1 MAAAPSSWPSGWATL
16 TVIAAAASLTRVSSN
31 CTAPHVWN
39 GAVNG
44 EIASTTSHTAQSLIT
59 TPHDI
64 RIDHGRQ
71 GVVFIDEV
79 VSPRIGFA
87 MLARERVDI
96 TSARFKADPFSFYE
110 SLRRDQ
116 PVCCVSLPNGTTA
129 WLISRY
135 DDVLA
140 ALKDPRLVKNR
151 RSVPGSKK
159 AGIAWTPKMFEP
171 LTRNMLDSDPP
182 DHTRLR
188 ALVQKAFTP
197 RVVERMHERIEAV
210 SHQLLDEIA
219 PNQSV
224 DLIERYALP
233 IPTTIIAELIG
244 VPPSDRD
251 RFHRWSN
258 TIVSITLSTWS
269 TVRAIPALR
278 SFLRYIRSQVEARRS
293 EPQGD
298 FLSALVAVEE
308 SGERLSSD
316 ELVAMVFLLLIAG
329 HETTVNL
336 IGNGVL
342 TLIQNR
348 DQMVRLRRNPSG
360 IATAV
365 EELLR
370 YAGPLDMATERFA
383 REAITLGDITIPQ
396 DAVVYAV
403 LASANRDERQFM
415 NPDTLDL
422 NREPNRHVAFGH
434 GIHFCLGAP
443 LARLEG
449 QIAIRTLLERTDDF
463 RLPIPPEGIG
473 WRKGLVLR
481 GLTALP
487 VTLDRR
493 H

>member
-1 MAAAPSSWPSGWATL
+1 MRT
-16 TVIAAAASLTRVSSN
+16 
-31 CTAPHVWN
+31 H
-39 GAVNG
+39 
-44 EIASTTSHTAQSLIT
+44 
-59 TPHDI
+59 
-64 RIDHGRQ
+64 
-71 GVVFIDEV
+71 
-79 VSPRIGFA
+79 
-87 MLARERVDI
+87 ERVDI

-110 SLRRDQ
+110 RLRREQ
-116 PVCCVSLPNGTTA
+116 PVSSIALPNGTSA

-135 DDVLA
+135 DDVVM

-151 RSVPGSKK
+151 RNVPGSKK

-188 ALVQKAFTP
+188 TLVHKAFTP
-197 RVVERMHERIEAV
+197 RVVERMRERIHTVAN
-210 SHQLLDEIA
+210 QLLDDMK

-224 DLIERYALP
+224 DLIDRYALP

-244 VPPSDRD
+244 VPASDRH
-251 RFHRWSN
+251 RFHRWSS
-258 TIVSITLSTWS
+258 TIVSITLSAWS

-278 SFLRYIRSQVEARRS
+278 AFLRYIRSQVDARRS
-293 EPQGD
+293 KPQDD
-298 FLSALVAVEE
+298 FLSALVEVEE
-308 SGERLSSD
+308 AGERLNTD

-336 IGNGVL
+336 IGNGIL
-342 TLIQNR
+342 TLLQHPQ
-348 DQMVRLRRNPSG
+348 QMAQLGETPSG
-360 IATAV
+360 IEIAV

-383 REAITLGDITIPQ
+383 REDITLGDITIPR

-403 LASANRDERQFM
+403 LASANRDEGQF
-415 NPDTLDL
+415 NEPNRLDL
-422 NREPNRHVAFGH
+422 TRQPNRHVAFGQ

-449 QIAIRTLLERTDDF
+449 QVAIRALLQRTDGL
-463 RLPIPPEGIG
+463 RLAVPQDAIR

-481 GLTALP
+481 GVTALP
-487 VTLDRR
+487 VSFEQRL
-493 H
+493 

>member
-1 MAAAPSSWPSGWATL
+1 
-16 TVIAAAASLTRVSSN
+16 V
-31 CTAPHVWN
+31 
-39 GAVNG
+39 
-44 EIASTTSHTAQSLIT
+44 
-59 TPHDI
+59 
-64 RIDHGRQ
+64 
-71 GVVFIDEV
+71 
-79 VSPRIGFA
+79 
-87 MLARERVDI
+87 LAHRRVDI

-110 SLRRDQ
+110 SLRRDD
-116 PVCCVSLPNGTTA
+116 PVCSIVLPNGTSA

-135 DDVLA
+135 DDVVS

-151 RSVPGSKK
+151 RNVPGAKK
-159 AGIAWTPKMFEP
+159 AGLAWTPKMFEP

-188 ALVQKAFTP
+188 MLVHKAFTP
-197 RVVERMHERIEAV
+197 RVIESLHDRIVVVAN
-210 SHQLLDEIA
+210 QLLDDITSNQ
-219 PNQSV
+219 NQSV

-244 VPPSDRD
+244 VPVGDRHQ
-251 RFHRWSN
+251 FHRWSSA
-258 TIVSITLSTWS
+258 IVSITLSTWS

-278 SFLRYIRSQVEARRS
+278 AFLRYIRFQVEARRS
-293 EPQGD
+293 KPQGD

-308 SGERLSSD
+308 SGERLSTD

-342 TLIQNR
+342 TLLQNP
-348 DQMVRLRRNPSG
+348 DQMARLRRSPSR
-360 IATAV
+360 IETAV

-383 REAITLGDITIPQ
+383 REAITFGDITIPQ

-415 NPDTLDL
+415 DPDTLDL
-422 NREPNRHVAFGH
+422 TRQPNRHVAFGH

-449 QIAIRTLLERTDDF
+449 QIAIRTLLERTDDC
-463 RLPIPPEGIG
+463 RLAIPEEAIR

-481 GLTALP
+481 GVTALP

>member
-1 MAAAPSSWPSGWATL
+1 
-16 TVIAAAASLTRVSSN
+16 
-31 CTAPHVWN
+31 
-39 GAVNG
+39 
-44 EIASTTSHTAQSLIT
+44 
-59 TPHDI
+59 
-64 RIDHGRQ
+64 
-71 GVVFIDEV
+71 
-79 VSPRIGFA
+79 
-87 MLARERVDI
+87 VDI
-96 TSARFKADPFSFYE
+96 TSARFKANPFSFYE
-110 SLRRDQ
+110 SLRRDD
-116 PVCCVSLPNGTTA
+116 PVCCIVLPNGTSA

-135 DDVLA
+135 DDVVS

-151 RSVPGSKK
+151 RNVPGAKK
-159 AGIAWTPKMFEP
+159 AALAWTPKVFEP

-188 ALVQKAFTP
+188 MLVHKAFTP
-197 RVVERMHERIEAV
+197 RVIESLRDRIAV
-210 SHQLLDEIA
+210 VANQLLDHITSNE
-219 PNQSV
+219 SV

-244 VPPSDRD
+244 VPVGDRHK
-251 RFHRWSN
+251 FHRWSSA
-258 TIVSITLSTWS
+258 IVSITLSTWS

-278 SFLRYIRSQVEARRS
+278 AFLRYIRSQVEARRS
-293 EPQGD
+293 KPRGD
-298 FLSALVAVEE
+298 FLSALVSVEE
-308 SGERLSSD
+308 SGERLSTD

-336 IGNGVL
+336 IGNGAL
-342 TLIQNR
+342 TLLQNP
-348 DQMVRLRRNPSG
+348 DQMARLRRNPSG
-360 IATAV
+360 IETAV

-383 REAITLGDITIPQ
+383 REAMTFGDTTIPP

-422 NREPNRHVAFGH
+422 TRQPNRHVAFGH

-449 QIAIRTLLERTDDF
+449 QIAIRTLLERKDDL
-463 RLPIPPEGIG
+463 RLAIPDEAIG

-481 GLTALP
+481 GVTALP
-487 VTLDRR
+487 VTMGRR

>member
-1 MAAAPSSWPSGWATL
+1 
-16 TVIAAAASLTRVSSN
+16 
-31 CTAPHVWN
+31 
-39 GAVNG
+39 
-44 EIASTTSHTAQSLIT
+44 
-59 TPHDI
+59 
-64 RIDHGRQ
+64 
-71 GVVFIDEV
+71 
-79 VSPRIGFA
+79 
-87 MLARERVDI
+87 
-96 TSARFKADPFSFYE
+96 
-110 SLRRDQ
+110 
-116 PVCCVSLPNGTTA
+116 
-129 WLISRY
+129 
-135 DDVLA
+135 
-140 ALKDPRLVKNR
+140 
-151 RSVPGSKK
+151 
-159 AGIAWTPKMFEP
+159 MFEP

-188 ALVQKAFTP
+188 MLVHKAFTP
-197 RVVERMHERIEAV
+197 RVIESLHDRIVVVAN
-210 SHQLLDEIA
+210 QLLDDMTS
-219 PNQSV
+219 NQSV

-244 VPPSDRD
+244 VPPSDRH

-278 SFLRYIRSQVEARRS
+278 SFLRYIRSQVETRRTK
-293 EPQGD
+293 PQGD

-308 SGERLSSD
+308 SGERLSTD

-342 TLIQNR
+342 TLIQNP
-348 DQMVRLRRNPSG
+348 DQMARLRRNPSG
-360 IATAV
+360 IETAV

-383 REAITLGDITIPQ
+383 RESITFGDITIPP

-449 QIAIRTLLERTDDF
+449 QIAIRTLLQRTDAL
-463 RLPIPPEGIG
+463 RLAIPQDALR
-473 WRKGLVLR
+473 WRQGLVLR
-481 GLTALP
+481 GVKTLP
-487 VTLDRR
+487 VNIEWRR
-493 H
+493 

>member
-1 MAAAPSSWPSGWATL
+1 
-16 TVIAAAASLTRVSSN
+16 
-31 CTAPHVWN
+31 
-39 GAVNG
+39 
-44 EIASTTSHTAQSLIT
+44 
-59 TPHDI
+59 
-64 RIDHGRQ
+64 
-71 GVVFIDEV
+71 
-79 VSPRIGFA
+79 
-87 MLARERVDI
+87 MLAQQRVDI

-135 DDVLA
+135 DDVVA
-140 ALKDPRLVKNR
+140 ALKDPRLIKNR
-151 RSVPGSKK
+151 RSVPGSKG

-210 SHQLLDEIA
+210 SNQLLDDTA

-244 VPPSDRD
+244 VPPSDRH

-293 EPQGD
+293 TPQGD

-308 SGERLSSD
+308 SGERLSTD

-336 IGNGVL
+336 IGNGIL
-342 TLIQNR
+342 TLLQHP
-348 DQMVRLRRNPSG
+348 DQMARLREAPTG
-360 IATAV
+360 IETAV

-370 YAGPLDMATERFA
+370 YAGPLDTATERFA
-383 REAITLGDITIPQ
+383 REDISFGDITIPR
-396 DAVVYAV
+396 DAVVYPV
-403 LASANRDERQFM
+403 LASANRDERQF
-415 NPDTLDL
+415 NAPNTLDL
-422 NREPNRHVAFGH
+422 ARHPNRHVAFGH

-443 LARLEG
+443 LARLEA
-449 QIAIRTLLERTDDF
+449 QLAIRTLLQRTDAL
-463 RLPIPPEGIG
+463 RLAIPQDAIR
-473 WRKGLVLR
+473 WRQGLVLR
-481 GLTALP
+481 GVKTLP
-487 VTLDRR
+487 VKMEWRR
-493 H
+493 